1 VAILAALL
9 SSCARN
15 TRKPVYPVRGQVLV
29 NGKPAAG
36 ATVFFFPV
44 ESDPDAIAP
53 YGVVDA
59 DGSFSLTTYL
69 TFDGA
74 PAGEYV
80 VTIRWPGAPHRP
92 GDEPGPDRLKG
103 DYGSPKTSKLRA
115 TVEKKSNDLQPFRLT
130 TK

>member
-1 VAILAALL
+1 MPRRDSRSTGRRFVWLAVAILAVLL

-15 TRKPVYPVRGQVLV
+15 TRKPVYPVHGQVLV

-53 YGVVDA
+53 YGVLDA

-80 VTIRWPGAPHRP
+80 VTIRWPGAPQRP
-92 GDEPGPDRLKG
+92 GDEAGPDRL
-103 DYGSPKTSKLRA
+103 
-115 TVEKKSNDLQPFRLT
+115 
-130 TK
+130 